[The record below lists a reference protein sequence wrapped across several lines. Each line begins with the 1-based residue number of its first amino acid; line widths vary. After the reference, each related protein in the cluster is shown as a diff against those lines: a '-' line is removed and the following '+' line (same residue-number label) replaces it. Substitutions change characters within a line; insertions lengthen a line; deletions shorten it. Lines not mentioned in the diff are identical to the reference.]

1 MNVSLSC
8 WCGKLLKM
16 TQSKRILL
24 TKAMLEDI
32 GYKDMKC
39 LDLLEHDRG
48 DIFKAQ
54 YKPVAM
60 TLEQLQR
67 DPQRCNERILMLT
80 VSAGSGD
87 LDRQLLE
94 ETRENPLVQGAKTRM
109 TDDFSQ
115 WSQR

>member
-1 MNVSLSC
+1 
-8 WCGKLLKM
+8 M

-39 LDLLEHDRG
+39 LDLHEHDRG

-67 DPQRCNERILMLT
+67 DPQK
-80 VSAGSGD
+80 
-87 LDRQLLE
+87 
-94 ETRENPLVQGAKTRM
+94 VQRAHFDVNGVCWEWR
-109 TDDFSQ
+109 S
-115 WSQR
+115 